1 MAVEIDE
8 SNSNN
13 PSRASRQVLGILMLG
28 TFIGFLNQTLMNT
41 ALPSIMADFHITAA
55 LGQWLTNGY
64 MLVNGVMVPLTAF
77 LIQRFTT
84 RQLYL
89 SALTIFGIGT
99 LIAGLAPNYPVLI
112 TGRMIQAMGGGIFGP
127 LMNVVIMKLFSV
139 EHRGRAMGII
149 GLALNFAPTLGP
161 TVSGWIVTYTNWRN
175 LFFMVAPLIFL
186 DLIFAFFKLRNIGEQ
201 KFLKFDFLGVVL
213 SSLGLGS
220 LLVGFSNAGTGDW
233 GAFAVWGYILIGM
246 IITMAFVYQQT
257 HAKLRLVNFNV
268 LKYRQFNVAIIINV
282 VLMIALYGGAI
293 LLPLYMQ
300 VVMGRSAF
308 ESGLVL
314 LPGSLITALLSPIS
328 GTLYDKYGARN
339 LTLVGL
345 LINAVGT
352 IMLGLLN
359 MDSSILYI
367 MLWQVIRQVGLV
379 IVTMPIQTE
388 AFSALPIQMVADG
401 SAMFTTIRQLAAS
414 FGTAALITIM
424 SLVAQQAAH
433 GGVVA
438 PAHQLVG
445 IQVTYFVATILVLI
459 AAGLTRLL
467 KADGHYRPADD
478 RVM

>member
-1 MAVEIDE
+1 MVTEIDE
-8 SNSNN
+8 QSSTG
-13 PSRASRQVLGILMLG
+13 PSRASRQILGILMLG

-41 ALPSIMADFHITAA
+41 ALPSIMVDFHITAA

-89 SALTIFGIGT
+89 SALTIFGVGT
-99 LIAGLAPNYPVLI
+99 LIAGLAPNYPILI

-127 LMNVVIMKLFSV
+127 LMNVVIMNLFTV

-161 TVSGWIVTYTNWRN
+161 TISGWIVTYTNWRN
-175 LFFMVAPLIFL
+175 LFFMVAPLILL
-186 DLIFAFFKLRNIGEQ
+186 DLIFAFFKLNNIGEQ

-220 LLVGFSNAGTGDW
+220 LLVGFSNAGTGNW
-233 GAFAVWGYILIGM
+233 GAFDVWGYVLIGLL
-246 IITMAFVYQQT
+246 ITAAFVYQQT
-257 HAKLRLVNFNV
+257 HAKLRLVNFGV
-268 LKYRQFNVAIIINV
+268 LKYRQFNVAVLINV

-314 LPGSLITALLSPIS
+314 LPGSLITALLSPVS
-328 GTLYDKYGARN
+328 GALYDKYGARN

-345 LINAVGT
+345 IINAVGT

-359 MDSSILYI
+359 FHSSLLYI

-388 AFSALPIQMVADG
+388 AFSALPLHLIADG

-414 FGTAALITIM
+414 FGTAVLVTIM
-424 SLVAQQAAH
+424 SLVSTNVAH
-433 GGVVA
+433 GGTLTA
-438 PAHQLVG
+438 SHQLVG
-445 IQVTYFVATILVLI
+445 IQVTYFVATVLVLI

-467 KADGHYRPADD
+467 KVDGHYHAPDD
-478 RVM
+478 KFA